1 MEADLTPPV
10 PDDAP
15 ALAGAI
21 VVHAGKLCESA
32 DYLRRVL
39 SELSIPTEPLT
50 DHRQTASVNFDTE
63 PMARVYIYQTIY
75 DLAQSEVAD
84 RLQNRPALLKGLG
97 LDQPPSQ
104 QNISYAWNQFSH
116 RTKTTL
122 EAAARG
128 IAIEARDHDVI
139 SEALIPMD
147 LDEGQDPLE
156 DDEQTDSTISRAHV
170 REHGSKVV
178 ELARRHGFGEFDSHR
193 AANRVYEDEQILDLF
208 SDACLTQGSAHSEG
222 EAGWFLDE
230 NDVCD
235 DSTFLRVIKQF
246 ATPENEEVPASV
258 QELEIEDIV
267 AFTEL
272 YREELLGA
280 FETAT
285 ENILETI
292 RHEDPFDD
300 RHVVAAVD
308 FTRVPYHVWPWIDK
322 DEQIPKAEY
331 PPMVS
336 GYKDDGELKHGY
348 TFATITIVGNDVP
361 IILGIEPVKEHSE
374 WEPEAAPAD
383 SKGEVVDVL
392 LETAQQYV
400 DLDEV
405 LLDRGFYSNEVY
417 AGIHERGLVYTTP
430 VPKYEDDYEA
440 IKNIQSREGVDAAV
454 KHEVP
459 FAVDG
464 ERHHTAEFLYV
475 PATDEDAE
483 GSYAVFVTNREHVA
497 PAEIEHVTNSYN
509 RRWDIEN
516 QYKSVKGFLP
526 KTSSTDYRVRLFSFV
541 FASLLYNL
549 WRLTDYLVKVEAGRP
564 IRSAPVV
571 TARTFV
577 RAVGRSLRDVG

>member
-1 MEADLTPPV
+1 MEAELTPTV
-10 PDDAP
+10 DDDAP

-21 VVHAGKLCESA
+21 VIHAQKLCETA
-32 DYLRRVL
+32 DHLWRVL
-39 SELSIPTEPLT
+39 SELSIPTDGLT
-50 DHRQTASVNFDTE
+50 DARQQHKVTFGTE
-63 PMARVYIYQTIY
+63 SMARVYIYQTIY

-84 RLQNRPALLKGLG
+84 RLQNRPALLKRLG
-97 LDQPPSQ
+97 LNKIPTQ
-104 QNISYAWNQFSH
+104 QNISYAWKQFSEQTK
-116 RTKTTL
+116 RTL
-122 EAAARG
+122 DAAATG
-128 IAIEARDHDVI
+128 IALEARDNDVI
-139 SEALIPMD
+139 SDALVPIE
-147 LDEGQDPLE
+147 LD
-156 DDEQTDSTISRAHV
+156 DDETDEEDEQAVSRAHV

-178 ELARRHGFGEFDSHR
+178 ELARRHGFSEFDSGR
-193 AANRVYEDEQILDLF
+193 AENRIYEDEQILDLF
-208 SDACLTQGSAHSEG
+208 ANACLTQGSAHSEG

-246 ATPENEEVPASV
+246 ATPPDEEVTTSV
-258 QELEIEDIV
+258 QELQIEDIV

-272 YREELLGA
+272 YREA
-280 FETAT
+280 VMTSFDAAT
-285 ENILETI
+285 ENILETL

-322 DEQIPKAEY
+322 DEQIPKAAY

-336 GYKDDGELKHGY
+336 GYNDDGEIKHGY

-374 WEPEAAPAD
+374 WEPEAAPSD
-383 SKGEVVDVL
+383 SKGEIVDVL
-392 LETAQQYV
+392 LERAQQYV

-405 LLDRGFYSNEVY
+405 LLDRGFYDFDVY
-417 AGIHERGLVYTTP
+417 ATIHERGLVYTTP

-440 IKNIQSREGVDAAV
+440 IKKIQSKEGVDAAV

-475 PATDEDAE
+475 PATDEEAD
-483 GSYAVFVTNREHVA
+483 GNYAVFVTNRDHVA
-497 PAEIEHVTNSYN
+497 PDEITHVTNSYS

-516 QYKSVKGFLP
+516 QYKSVKAFLP
-526 KTSSTDYRVRLFSFV
+526 KTSSTDYRVRLFGFT
-541 FASLLYNL
+541 FAALLYNL
-549 WRLTDYLVKVEAGRP
+549 WRLTDYLVKMGTDRDV
-564 IRSAPVV
+564 RSPPVV
-571 TARTFV
+571 TAKTFV
-577 RAVGRSLRDVG
+577 RAVGRSLRQGG

>member
-1 MEADLTPPV
+1 MESTLTPSV

-21 VVHAGKLCESA
+21 VVHAQKLCEIH
-32 DYLRRVL
+32 DHLWRVL

-50 DHRQTASVNFDTE
+50 DHRQTASVDFGTE
-63 PMARVYIYQTIY
+63 SMARVYIYQTIY
-75 DLAQSEVAD
+75 DLAQREVAD
-84 RLQNRPALLKGLG
+84 RLKNRPSLLKGLG

-104 QNISYAWNQFSH
+104 QNISYAWKQFSH
-116 RTKTTL
+116 RTKTAL

-128 IAIEARDHDVI
+128 VASEAHDHDVI
-139 SEALIPMD
+139 SEALVPIE
-147 LDEGQDPLE
+147 LDEDQDDTE
-156 DDEQTDSTISRAHV
+156 DDEDTDSTVSRAHV
-170 REHGSKVV
+170 REHGTKVV

-193 AANRVYEDEQILDLF
+193 AENRVYEDEQILDLF

-246 ATPENEEVPASV
+246 ATPPDEEVAVPI
-258 QELEIEDIV
+258 QEQQIEDIV

-272 YREELLGA
+272 YREELLRS
-280 FETAT
+280 FEEAT

-308 FTRVPYHVWPWIDK
+308 FTHVPYHVWPWIDK
-322 DEQIPKAEY
+322 NDQIPKAEY

-336 GYKDDGELKHGY
+336 GYKDDSEIKHGY
-348 TFATITIVGNDVP
+348 TFATITIVGNEVP

-374 WEPEAAPAD
+374 WEPADAPAD
-383 SKGEVVDVL
+383 SKDEVVDVL

-405 LLDRGFYSNEVY
+405 LLDRGFYSTGVY
-417 AGIHERGLVYTTP
+417 ASIHERGLVYTTP

-440 IKNIQSREGVDAAV
+440 IKNIQSKDGVDAAV

-475 PATDEDAE
+475 PSTDEDADRN
-483 GSYAVFVTNREHVA
+483 YAVFVTNRDHVA
-497 PAEIEHVTNSYN
+497 PEEIVHVTNSYS

-516 QYKSVKGFLP
+516 QYKSVKSFLP
-526 KTSSTDYRVRLFSFV
+526 KTSSKDYRVRLFSFV
-541 FASLLYNL
+541 FAALLYNL
-549 WRLTDYLVKVEAGRP
+549 WRLTDYLVKIGTERP
-564 IRSAPVV
+564 IRSPPVV

-577 RAVGRSLRDVG
+577 RAVGRSLRQGG

>member
-1 MEADLTPPV
+1 MASNITPAV
-10 PDDAP
+10 ADDAP

-21 VVHAGKLCESA
+21 VLHAESVCETTEH
-32 DYLRRVL
+32 LWRVL
-39 SELSIPTEPLT
+39 GDVSIPTEGLT
-50 DHRQTASVNFDTE
+50 DSRQQHKVTFRTE
-63 PMARVYIYQTIY
+63 PMARVYLYQTIY

-84 RLQNRPALLKGLG
+84 RLANRPALLKHLG
-97 LDQPPSQ
+97 LSTVPTQ
-104 QNISYAWNQFSH
+104 QNLSYAWSQFSAQTK
-116 RTKTTL
+116 RTL
-122 EAAARG
+122 DAAAKG
-128 IAIEARDHDVI
+128 IALEARDHGVI
-139 SEALIPMD
+139 SDALVPID
-147 LDEGQDPLE
+147 LDEDNS
-156 DDEQTDSTISRAHV
+156 DDEEDESTVSRAHV

-178 ELARRHGFGEFDSHR
+178 ELARRHGFAEFDSDR
-193 AANRVYEDEQILDLF
+193 ADNRLYEDEQILDLF
-208 SDACLTQGSAHSEG
+208 ANACLTRGSAHSEG

-235 DSTFLRVIKQF
+235 DSTFLRVIKEF
-246 ATPENEEVPASV
+246 ATPADKEVTASV
-258 QELEIEDIV
+258 QELQVEDIV

-272 YREELLGA
+272 YRDA
-280 FETAT
+280 VMASFDAAT

-308 FTRVPYHVWPWIDK
+308 FTHVPYHVWPWIDK
-322 DEQIPKAEY
+322 DNEIPKAAY

-336 GYKDDGELKHGY
+336 GYKEDGELKHGY

-374 WEPEAAPAD
+374 WEPAEAPAD
-383 SKGEVVDVL
+383 SKAEVVDVL
-392 LETAQQYV
+392 LATAQQYV

-417 AGIHERGLVYTTP
+417 ARIHERELIYTTP

-440 IKNIQSREGVDAAV
+440 IAKIESKEEVDAAV

-459 FAVDG
+459 FAIDG
-464 ERHHTAEFLYV
+464 ELHHTAEFLYV

-483 GSYAVFVTNREHVA
+483 GSYAVFVTNRDHVG
-497 PAEIEHVTNSYN
+497 PDEIAHVTNSYS

-516 QYKSVKGFLP
+516 QYKSVKSFLP

-541 FASLLYNL
+541 FAALLYNL
-549 WRLTDYLVKVEAGRP
+549 WRLTDYLVKLGIDRA
-564 IRSAPVV
+564 IRSPPVV

-577 RAVGRSLRDVG
+577 RAVGNSLREGG